1 MNYII
6 FDLEFNQGYNN
17 QIEIK
22 CPFEIIQI
30 GAIKLNKN
38 FTTIDTFDALVKP
51 EIYSELNPFVKN
63 LTNLTM
69 DSLNK
74 AKPFR
79 DVYKDFLE
87 FLNKENKDK
96 NIFCIWG
103 MTDMKELFRNI
114 VYYEL
119 DTKSIPKEYINVQAY
134 TGKYLNYPKSVNIG
148 LSNAVELFHIT
159 KNNDFHN
166 AFNDAFYTAEV
177 FKKIYSKKIKTRT
190 YRPMNNAAAYRNKNT
205 KTKIDTVSLFKQFEK
220 MFNTK
225 LTLQERNMI
234 KLAYMMGKTNQFQIK
249 SHNKTKKE

>member
-22 CPFEIIQI
+22 CTFEIIQI
-30 GAIKLNKN
+30 GAIKLNEN
-38 FTTIDTFDALVKP
+38 FTTIDTFNALVKP
-51 EIYSELNPFVKN
+51 EIYSDLNPFVKN

-74 AKPFR
+74 AKSFR
-79 DVYKDFLE
+79 EVYKDFLK
-87 FLNKENKDK
+87 FLNKDI

-114 VYYEL
+114 VYYQL
-119 DTKSIPKEYINVQAY
+119 DTESMPKEYINVQAY
-134 TGKYLNYPKSVNIG
+134 TGKYLNYPKSINVG

-177 FKKIYSKKIKTRT
+177 FKKIYSEKIKTKIYKPTNNSTT
-190 YRPMNNAAAYRNKNT
+190 YRTKNT
-205 KTKIDTVSLFKQFEK
+205 KTKIDTVNLFKQFEK

-225 LTLQERNMI
+225 LTLQEQDMI
-234 KLAYMMGKTNQFQIK
+234 KLAYTMGKTNQFQIK
-249 SHNKTKKE
+249 STDKIKKE

>member
-30 GAIKLNKN
+30 GAIKLNEN
-38 FTTIDTFDALVKP
+38 FTTIDTFNALVKP
-51 EIYSELNPFVKN
+51 EIYSDLNPFVKN

-74 AKPFR
+74 AKSFR
-79 DVYKDFLE
+79 KVYKDFLK
-87 FLNKENKDK
+87 FLNKDG

-114 VYYEL
+114 VYYQL
-119 DTKSIPKEYINVQAY
+119 DTESMPKEYINVQAY
-134 TGKYLNYPKSVNIG
+134 TGKYLNYPKSINVG

-177 FKKIYSKKIKTRT
+177 LKKIYSEKIKTKIYKPTNNSTT
-190 YRPMNNAAAYRNKNT
+190 YRTKNT
-205 KTKIDTVSLFKQFEK
+205 KTKIDTVNLFKQFEK

-225 LTLQERNMI
+225 LTLQEQNMI
-234 KLAYMMGKTNQFQIK
+234 KLAYTMGKTNQFQIK
-249 SHNKTKKE
+249 STDNINKE

>member
-30 GAIKLNKN
+30 GAIKLNEN
-38 FTTIDTFDALVKP
+38 FTTIDTFNALVKP
-51 EIYSELNPFVKN
+51 EIYSDLNPFVKN

-74 AKPFR
+74 ANTFR
-79 DVYKDFLE
+79 EVYKDFLK
-87 FLNKENKDK
+87 FLNKDK
-96 NIFCIWG
+96 NILCIWG

-119 DTKSIPKEYINVQAY
+119 DTESIPKEYINVQAY
-134 TGKYLNYPKSVNIG
+134 TGKYLNYPKSINVG

-177 FKKIYSKKIKTRT
+177 FKKIYSEKIKTKIYKPT
-190 YRPMNNAAAYRNKNT
+190 NNSTTYRNKST

-225 LTLQERNMI
+225 LTLQEQDMI
-234 KLAYMMGKTNQFQIK
+234 KLAYTMGKTNQFQIESTDK
-249 SHNKTKKE
+249 IKKE

>member
-6 FDLEFNQGYNN
+6 FDLEFNQAYNS

-30 GAIKLNKN
+30 GAIKLNEN
-38 FTTIDTFDALVKP
+38 FTTIDTFNALVKP
-51 EIYSELNPFVKN
+51 EIYSDLNPFVKN

-79 DVYKDFLE
+79 EVYKDFLK
-87 FLNKENKDK
+87 FLNKDK

-103 MTDMKELFRNI
+103 MADMKELFRNI

-119 DTKSIPKEYINVQAY
+119 DTEPIPKEYINVQAY
-134 TGKYLNYPKSVNIG
+134 TGIYLNYPKSVNIG
-148 LSNAVELFHIT
+148 LSIAVELFHIT

-177 FKKIYSKKIKTRT
+177 FKKIYSEKIKTKI
-190 YRPMNNAAAYRNKNT
+190 YKPMNNTTTCRHKNT
-205 KTKIDTVSLFKQFEK
+205 KTKIDTVNLFKQFEK

-225 LTLQERNMI
+225 LTLQEEDMI

>member
-6 FDLEFNQGYNN
+6 FDLEFNQAYNS

-30 GAIKLNKN
+30 GAIKLNEN
-38 FTTIDTFDALVKP
+38 FATIDTFNALVKP
-51 EIYSELNPFVKN
+51 EIYLDLNPFVKN

-79 DVYKDFLE
+79 EVYKDFLK
-87 FLNKENKDK
+87 FLDKDK

-114 VYYEL
+114 VYYKL

-134 TGKYLNYPKSVNIG
+134 AGKYLNYPKSINVG

-177 FKKIYSKKIKTRT
+177 FKKIYSEKIKTKIYRT
-190 YRPMNNAAAYRNKNT
+190 MNNTTTYRNKNT
-205 KTKIDTVSLFKQFEK
+205 KTKIDTVGLFKQFEK

-225 LTLQERNMI
+225 LTLQEQDMI
-234 KLAYMMGKTNQFQIK
+234 KLAYMMGKTNQFQIN
-249 SHNKTKKE
+249 SPDKTKK

>member
-6 FDLEFNQGYNN
+6 FDLEFNQAYNS

-30 GAIKLNKN
+30 GAIKLNEG
-38 FTTIDTFDALVKP
+38 FTTIDTFNALVKP
-51 EIYSELNPFVKN
+51 EIYSDLNPFVKN

-79 DVYKDFLE
+79 EVYKDFLK
-87 FLNKENKDK
+87 FLNKDK

-103 MTDMKELFRNI
+103 MADMKELFRNI

-119 DTKSIPKEYINVQAY
+119 DTEPIPKEYINVQAY
-134 TGKYLNYPKSVNIG
+134 TGKYLKYPKSVNIG
-148 LSNAVELFHIT
+148 LSIAIELFHIT

-166 AFNDAFYTAEV
+166 AFNDAYYTAEV
-177 FKKIYSKKIKTRT
+177 FKKIYKKEYQPKT
-190 YRPMNNAAAYRNKNT
+190 YNLN
-205 KTKIDTVSLFKQFEK
+205 KTKSAREEVQRTKLDTNKLLKQFEK
-220 MFNTK
+220 MFNRELTK
-225 LTLQERNMI
+225 EEQSMI
-234 KLAYMMGKTNQFQIK
+234 KLAYNMGNTNQFQVQKKK
-249 SHNKTKKE
+249 S

>member
-30 GAIKLNKN
+30 GAIKLNEN
-38 FTTIDTFDALVKP
+38 FTTIDTFNALVKP
-51 EIYSELNPFVKN
+51 EIYSDLNPFVKN

-74 AKPFR
+74 AKSFR
-79 DVYKDFLE
+79 EVYKDFLK
-87 FLNKENKDK
+87 FLNKDR

-119 DTKSIPKEYINVQAY
+119 DTESMPKEYINIQAY
-134 TGKYLNYPKSVNIG
+134 TGKYLNYPKSINVG

-177 FKKIYSKKIKTRT
+177 FKKIYSEKIKTKIYKPTNNSTT
-190 YRPMNNAAAYRNKNT
+190 YRTKNT
-205 KTKIDTVSLFKQFEK
+205 KTKIDTVNLFKQFEK

-225 LTLQERNMI
+225 LTLQEQDMI
-234 KLAYMMGKTNQFQIK
+234 KLAYTMGKTNQFQIK
-249 SHNKTKKE
+249 STDKIKKE